1 MKTLDLIRKLRDIEN
16 RMDAARTKVAVY
28 KSIAEKTTAS
38 LSSSSGSGS
47 STLTAHEDAVIRLME
62 AEQKY
67 DETALEYQRTVDEVM
82 NRISIVKN
90 REKRTVAV
98 AIIIKNQTFG
108 DVAKALHMARSS
120 IYRIYGEVIQKI
132 DAET

>member
-1 MKTLDLIRKLRDIEN
+1 
-16 RMDAARTKVAVY
+16 MDAARTKVAVY

-38 LSSSSGSGS
+38 LSSSGGSGS

-82 NRISIVKN
+82 NRISIVKDSE
-90 REKRTVAV
+90 RRTVAV
-98 AIIIKNQTFG
+98 AIILHHQSIRKI
-108 DVAKALHMARSS
+108 AKESHWGRSS
-120 IYRIYGEVIQKI
+120 VCRMFHEVLEEMNQ
-132 DAET
+132 DAK